1 LSAHPQDLSL
11 REQARAIDA
20 GELDATE
27 LLEATLA
34 RIAERNPPL
43 NAIVDQF
50 ASESAAMLAEAP
62 DGPLHG
68 VPVAIK
74 DQFALPWRAPR
85 DGAYANPF
93 GIGPGESGLF
103 RRLREAGAVVVGVT
117 NMHEFGLGTTG
128 HLSAYGP
135 VGNPWDPSRV
145 GGGSS
150 GGSGSAVAARMVAGA
165 VGTDGGGS
173 VRIPSGYCGAT
184 GLKLTWGQI
193 PVDGFTHGHL
203 TYGTAG
209 PICRDAADARL
220 LGEAMLSRP
229 LEAASASGLR
239 IGIPSAQW
247 SDLDPEV
254 EKACGDAIELLRGA
268 GLETREV
275 AIAGSEHAAIATG
288 VPVGMESI
296 PAAKPELAAEI
307 APHLSLLIR
316 ALMKYQL
323 LTPGGV
329 IFKIERVRTKIR
341 RSVAEL
347 FEQVDVLA
355 WPCTPAPAP
364 LIENPSVT
372 LPSGDYPAD
381 FANLPLC
388 GIANITGVPAGS
400 IPCGHSAA
408 GLPIALQLLA
418 PWGDDARVLDLA
430 ELFEQLSDRRYVEA
444 VPPIAATT
452 PA

>member
-1 LSAHPQDLSL
+1 MA
-11 REQARAIDA
+11 A

-50 ASESAAMLAEAP
+50 ASESVGMLAEAP

-93 GIGPGESGLF
+93 GVGPGASGIF
-103 RRLREAGAVVVGVT
+103 RRLRDAGAVVVAVT

-128 HLSAYGP
+128 HISAYGP
-135 VGNPWDPSRV
+135 VGNPWDPARC

-150 GGSGSAVAARMVAGA
+150 GGSGSAVSARMVAGA

-173 VRIPSGYCGAT
+173 IRIPSGYCGAT
-184 GLKLTWGQI
+184 GLKFTWGQI

-220 LGEAMLSRP
+220 LGEVLLSRP
-229 LEAASASGLR
+229 LEAGSASGLR
-239 IGIPSAQW
+239 IGIPRAQW
-247 SDLDPEV
+247 NDLDPEV
-254 EKACGDAIELLRGA
+254 ERACQDAIDLLRGG
-268 GLETREV
+268 GLETREIS
-275 AIAGSEHAAIATG
+275 IAGSEHTTIATAL
-288 VPVGMESI
+288 PVGMESI
-296 PAAKPELAAEI
+296 PSSKPELVAEI
-307 APHLSLLIR
+307 TPHLSLLVR
-316 ALMKYQL
+316 ALLKYQL
-323 LTPGGV
+323 MTPAPA
-329 IFKIERVRTKIR
+329 IFQIERVRTKIR
-341 RSVAEL
+341 RSVAEA

-355 WPCTPAPAP
+355 FPSTAAPAP
-364 LIENPSVT
+364 PIENPTVS

-381 FANLPLC
+381 YTNIPLG
-388 GIANITGVPAGS
+388 GIANTAGVPAGS
-400 IPCGHSAA
+400 IPCGHSSN
-408 GLPIALQLLA
+408 GLPIGLQLLA
-418 PWGDDARVLDLA
+418 PWGDDARVLDVA
-430 ELFEQLSDRRYVEA
+430 EHFEQLSERRYVEA

-452 PA
+452 AA